1 MPLHPRPLTDPGVL
15 PRAAS
20 LSHRE
25 GEFRRTLLKQ
35 PEHGLGGEIWAGP
48 PFSRSLGNWI
58 RLRRESQQR
67 AAGGAQENLHGRGGR
82 KVRHATPAHSQGS
95 RNRVRTNRVAPRQ
108 TEVDRKSV
116 V

>member
-1 MPLHPRPLTDPGVL
+1 MPLHLRPVTDPGVL
-15 PRAAS
+15 PRAAC

-58 RLRRESQQR
+58 RLRRESQRR
-67 AAGGAQENLHGRGGR
+67 AAGGAQENIHGRGGR
-82 KVRHATPAHSQGS
+82 KGGVGTPAPNQASG
-95 RNRVRTNRVAPRQ
+95 NRAVTKRLAPPPR
-108 TEVDRKSV
+108 EAGRKSCC
-116 V
+116 